1 MLTGVDKTNDVEG
14 STENDATGTMEANVS
29 GPHKKRRRYY
39 RPIVVFCPLVMELPP
54 PLPGRVRLLNTSLVK
69 TSGVT

>member
-1 MLTGVDKTNDVEG
+1 MPTGVDKRNDVKEL
-14 STENDATGTMEANVS
+14 TENDATGPLEANVS
-29 GPHKKRRRYY
+29 GPHKKRRRNY

-54 PLPGRVRLLNTSLVK
+54 PLLGRVRLLNTSLVK

>member
-1 MLTGVDKTNDVEG
+1 MLTGVDKTNDVEE
-14 STENDATGTMEANVS
+14 STENDATGTTEAKVS
-29 GPHKKRRRYY
+29 GPHKKRRRCY

-54 PLPGRVRLLNTSLVK
+54 PLLGRVRLLNTSLVK